1 MLGFL
6 RLFWA
11 AFQDWKRDRADRLG
25 AALAYYT
32 VFSVPPLLLLV
43 IGIAGLIFGRE
54 SVQGRLLSTLEQL
67 FGSQGTGAIRDLLV
81 HMNEQGRS
89 TTATLVGLGSLLL
102 GASGV
107 FGHLKDTL
115 DTIWNVRAKKS
126 GGVKAWLRDNVFS
139 IVVLMCAAFLL
150 VVSLAVNALLAA
162 LGDYLARSLP
172 GGAILWGVVNFFVSL
187 AVLAALF
194 GLMFR
199 FIPSAIV
206 RWREAWV
213 GGLVTAAL
221 FVAGEAAIGF
231 YLGKANVG
239 SAFGV
244 AGSLVVLLVWVYY
257 SALIF
262 FYGAE
267 FTQVYGQRSS
277 GATPTRS
284 GRSSEGGP

>member
-1 MLGFL
+1 MHGFL
-6 RLFWA
+6 ELFWV
-11 AFQDWKRDRADRLG
+11 AFRDWKRDRADRLG

-43 IGIAGLIFGRE
+43 IGIAGLVFGRD
-54 SVQGRLLSTLEQL
+54 SVQGRLLSTLQQL
-67 FGSQGTGAIRDLLV
+67 FGAEGTAAIRDLLV
-81 HMNEQGRS
+81 RMNEQGRS
-89 TTATLVGLGSLLL
+89 TTATLVGVGSLLL

-126 GGVKAWLRDNVFS
+126 GGVKGWLRDNVFS

-172 GGAILWGVVNFFVSL
+172 GGTPLWQVVNVLVSL
-187 AVLAALF
+187 AVLAVLF

-231 YLGKANVG
+231 YLGKTNVG

-267 FTQVYGQRSS
+267 FTQVYGQRLS

-284 GRSSEGGP
+284 

>member
-1 MLGFL
+1 LRHFLG
-6 RLFWA
+6 LFWA
-11 AFQDWKRDRADRLG
+11 AFRDWKRDRADRLG

-43 IGIAGLIFGRE
+43 IGIAGLIFGRD
-54 SVQGRLLSTLEQL
+54 SVQGRLLSTLQQL
-67 FGSQGTGAIRDLLV
+67 FGAEGTAAIRDLLV
-81 HMNEQGRS
+81 HMNQQGRS
-89 TTATLVGLGSLLL
+89 TTATLVGVGSLLL

-115 DTIWNVRAKKS
+115 DTIWNVRAKKG
-126 GGVKAWLRDNVFS
+126 GGVKTWLRDNVFS
-139 IVVLMCAAFLL
+139 IVTLMCAAFLL

-172 GGAILWGVVNFFVSL
+172 GGAALWQVVNLLVSL
-187 AVLAALF
+187 AVLAVLF

-221 FVAGEAAIGF
+221 FAAGEAAIGF
-231 YLGKANVG
+231 YLGKTNVG

-267 FTQVYGQRSS
+267 FTQVYGLAHSS
-277 GATPTRS
+277 RDELNL
-284 GRSSEGGP
+284 R